1 MQIVNLHSPCVQIIF
16 LSLMWRMKPYLL
28 WPEVFI
34 FFFSLWERMP
44 GGQVRGFKTYF
55 FRIQN
60 HLTPAPLLLGE
71 GYAYAFTPPHV
82 PTPPTSERRGRKKQ
96 TMQSSLILRG
106 EKTKYSPRDGKIN
119 LGCKPPPAV
128 AYCCQG
134 AFAIIQIIHL
144 HKSQTKITGN
154 YYRLYL
160 CQNFPC

>member
-71 GYAYAFTPPHV
+71 
-82 PTPPTSERRGRKKQ
+82 EKKQ
-96 TMQSSLILRG
+96 TIQSSLILRG
-106 EKTKYSPRDGKIN
+106 EKTKHSPRDGKIN
-119 LGCKPPPAV
+119 FGLQTTTCRCLLLSENICHNPDHS
-128 AYCCQG
+128 
-134 AFAIIQIIHL
+134 FA
-144 HKSQTKITGN
+144 
-154 YYRLYL
+154 
-160 CQNFPC
+160 